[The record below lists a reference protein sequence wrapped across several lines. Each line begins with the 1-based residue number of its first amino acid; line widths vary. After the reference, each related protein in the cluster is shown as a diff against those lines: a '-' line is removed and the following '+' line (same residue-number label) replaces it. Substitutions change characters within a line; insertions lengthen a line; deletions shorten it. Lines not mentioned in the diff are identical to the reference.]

1 MLGISLALQ
10 QAKQSTT
17 NVRKQLRKANIDE
30 FVNEKSK
37 KPRVIGTILII
48 ANCSR
53 GDKKS
58 IIIKES
64 KKSNP
69 LTEFQ

>member
-10 QAKQSTT
+10 QAKQSIT
-17 NVRKQLRKANIDE
+17 NVRKQLRKASIDE

-37 KPRVIGTILII
+37 KPRVIGTIFMI
-48 ANCSR
+48 ANCSK
-53 GDKKS
+53 GDKNS
-58 IIIKES
+58 IIIKKS